1 MWQFSLSA
9 VLRALGIWF
18 FFLLC
23 WRWVFSFKFCD
34 VHTKFFPF
42 PRSTRKN
49 KKSIWWGHSFST
61 IHVHILCLHTLVM
74 ACEPASLAFITP
86 ALHSFLTTIPIL
98 YQSRS
103 LRRILV
109 KKKKRTCQNTVEKAT
124 WDKNWNLWYLAV
136 WPLSEQ
142 GKWSGGCSSW

>member
-18 FFLLC
+18 FFFLLC
-23 WRWVFSFKFCD
+23 WRWVLVLNSVMCIQNSSL
-34 VHTKFFPF
+34 F

-49 KKSIWWGHSFST
+49 KKSIWWDTPFST
-61 IHVHILCLHTLVM
+61 IHVHILCLHTLVK
-74 ACEPASLAFITP
+74 ACERASLAFITP
-86 ALHSFLTTIPIL
+86 ALHNFLTTIPIL

-142 GKWSGGCSSW
+142 G